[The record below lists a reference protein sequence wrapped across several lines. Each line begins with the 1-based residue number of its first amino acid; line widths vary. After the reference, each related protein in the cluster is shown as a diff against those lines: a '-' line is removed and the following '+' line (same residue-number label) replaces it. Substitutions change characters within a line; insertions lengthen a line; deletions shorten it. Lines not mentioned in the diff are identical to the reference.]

1 MAGTAIIA
9 AYTRDGFIIA
19 SDGLQHR
26 GEKAIVNQTAQKIYS
41 LTREG
46 CHLAYAFAGTTK
58 FVQEGRT
65 RLDLYKIVAMPLR
78 RNSLLESTQDAAT
91 FVRELV
97 RMLNRQ
103 LQSLGLREYQGA
115 ARLLNHVF
123 DQDEIAGKSLPYEAW
138 TNSHSQLIF
147 SRAYGDLIDVLD
159 RLGSAS
165 R

>member
-26 GEKAIVNQTAQKIYS
+26 GEKAIVSQTAQKTYS

-78 RNSLLESTQDAAT
+78 RNSLLESTQDAAM
-91 FVRELV
+91 FVRDLV
-97 RMLNRQ
+97 RMLNRH

-123 DQDEIAGKSLPYEAW
+123 DKDEIAGKSLPYERLD
-138 TNSHSQLIF
+138 QLT
-147 SRAYGDLIDVLD
+147 IDIL
-159 RLGSAS
+159 LGA